1 MILCNVRDVDSV
13 DNVNNFDLVRE
24 INSLL
29 NKGMSLNDVAKQL
42 KTNKKD
48 LLKVM
53 KGRDYIFDKSEGCFI
68 QEKPIIQRIENLE
81 EKQKEQEKIILEL
94 LSNTKQKNEL
104 KIDNDILNGEIVQ
117 KSYKL
122 NKEIAERFS
131 DYCKELRGSG
141 IKSQDVLSMALLEF
155 LNKRNR

>member
-1 MILCNVRDVDSV
+1 M

-68 QEKPIIQRIENLE
+68 QEKPIIQRIEKLE
-81 EKQKEQEKIILEL
+81 QQQREILEL

-104 KIDNDILNGEIVQ
+104 KIDNDILNGKIIGRSFKLYENTSKKFTEFCNTHRELKMYEILSIALE
-117 KSYKL
+117 KFMED
-122 NKEIAERFS
+122 NK
-131 DYCKELRGSG
+131 
-141 IKSQDVLSMALLEF
+141 
-155 LNKRNR
+155 

>member
-1 MILCNVRDVDSV
+1 MS
-13 DNVNNFDLVRE
+13 NVNNFDLVRE

-68 QEKPIIQRIENLE
+68 QEKPIIQRIEKLE
-81 EKQKEQEKIILEL
+81 QQQREILEL

-141 IKSQDVLSMALLEF
+141 IKSQDILSMALLEF
-155 LNKRNR
+155 LQKRNR

>member
-1 MILCNVRDVDSV
+1 MS
-13 DNVNNFDLVRE
+13 NVNNFDLVRE

-29 NKGMSLNDVAKQL
+29 NKGISLNDVAKQL

-68 QEKPIIQRIENLE
+68 QEKPIIQRIEKLE
-81 EKQKEQEKIILEL
+81 QQQREILEL

-141 IKSQDVLSMALLEF
+141 IKSQDILSMALLEF

>member
-1 MILCNVRDVDSV
+1 MSNVD
-13 DNVNNFDLVRE
+13 NFDLIRE

-68 QEKPIIQRIENLE
+68 QEKPIIQRIEKLE
-81 EKQKEQEKIILEL
+81 KKQKEQEEIILEL

-104 KIDNDILNGEIVQ
+104 KIDNDILNGKIIGRSFKLYENTSKKFTEFCKNHPELKMQEIITV
-117 KSYKL
+117 
-122 NKEIAERFS
+122 
-131 DYCKELRGSG
+131 
-141 IKSQDVLSMALLEF
+141 ALEKYMED
-155 LNKRNR
+155 N

>member
-1 MILCNVRDVDSV
+1 M

-122 NKEIAERFS
+122 NKSIAQRFS

-141 IKSQDVLSMALLEF
+141 IKSQDILSMALLEF
-155 LNKRNR
+155 LQKRNR

>member
-1 MILCNVRDVDSV
+1 M

-53 KGRDYIFDKSEGCFI
+53 KNRDYIFDKSEGCFI
-68 QEKPIIQRIENLE
+68 QEKPIIQRIEKLE
-81 EKQKEQEKIILEL
+81 QQQREILEL

-104 KIDNDILNGEIVQ
+104 KIDNDILNGEIIQ

-122 NKEIAERFS
+122 NKSIAQRFS

-141 IKSQDVLSMALLEF
+141 IKSQDILSMALLEF
-155 LNKRNR
+155 LQKRNR

>member
-1 MILCNVRDVDSV
+1 MNNVDK
-13 DNVNNFDLVRE
+13 DNLVE
-24 INSLL
+24 KINNSLVV
-29 NKGMSLNDVAKQL
+29 NGMSINQIAKM
-42 KTNKKD
+42 
-48 LLKVM
+48 LKVKRNEIFEIM
-53 KGRDYIFDKSEGCFI
+53 KKEGFVFDKEQGFFVKINEDSLI
-68 QEKPIIQRIENLE
+68 KRVEKLEQQQRE
-81 EKQKEQEKIILEL
+81 ILEL

-141 IKSQDVLSMALLEF
+141 IKSQDILSMALLEF

>member
-1 MILCNVRDVDSV
+1 MS
-13 DNVNNFDLVRE
+13 NVNNFDLVRE

-68 QEKPIIQRIENLE
+68 QEKPIIQRIEKLE
-81 EKQKEQEKIILEL
+81 QQQREMLEL

-122 NKEIAERFS
+122 NKNIAQRFG

-141 IKSQDVLSMALLEF
+141 IKSQDILSMALLEF

>member
-1 MILCNVRDVDSV
+1 MS
-13 DNVNNFDLVRE
+13 NVNNVDKGNLVE
-24 INSLL
+24 KINNSLVV
-29 NKGMSLNDVAKQL
+29 NGMSINQIAKM
-42 KTNKKD
+42 
-48 LLKVM
+48 LKVKRNEIFEIM
-53 KGRDYIFDKSEGCFI
+53 KKEGFVFDKEQGFFVKINEDSLI
-68 QEKPIIQRIENLE
+68 KRVEKLEQQQRE
-81 EKQKEQEKIILEL
+81 ILEL

-141 IKSQDVLSMALLEF
+141 IKSQDILSMALLEF

>member
-1 MILCNVRDVDSV
+1 MNNVDKG
-13 DNVNNFDLVRE
+13 NLVE
-24 INSLL
+24 KINNSLVV
-29 NKGMSLNDVAKQL
+29 NGMSINQIAKM
-42 KTNKKD
+42 
-48 LLKVM
+48 LKVKRNEIFEIM
-53 KGRDYIFDKSEGCFI
+53 KKEGFVFDKEQGFFVNINEDSLI
-68 QEKPIIQRIENLE
+68 KRVEKLEQQQRE
-81 EKQKEQEKIILEL
+81 ILEL

-141 IKSQDVLSMALLEF
+141 IKSQDILSMALLEF

>member
-1 MILCNVRDVDSV
+1 MN
-13 DNVNNFDLVRE
+13 NVNNFDLVRE

-68 QEKPIIQRIENLE
+68 QEKPIIQRIEKLE
-81 EKQKEQEKIILEL
+81 QQQREILEL

-104 KIDNDILNGEIVQ
+104 KIDNDILNGEIIQ

-122 NKEIAERFS
+122 NKSIAQRFS

-141 IKSQDVLSMALLEF
+141 IKSQDILSMALLEF
-155 LNKRNR
+155 LQKRNR